1 MMLSF
6 PHDVSLLISQSFTL
20 SEHMLSSI
28 LNAHCL
34 LSLTTRAKMEFHQRL
49 GDWKTALVHE
59 YEEKSGINAPL
70 N

>member
-1 MMLSF
+1 
-6 PHDVSLLISQSFTL
+6 
-20 SEHMLSSI
+20 
-28 LNAHCL
+28 
-34 LSLTTRAKMEFHQRL
+34 MEFHQRL